1 MLVCD
6 VGLSVQQ
13 DTWVW
18 WGRKM
23 VDMVGW
29 WGGGRKMVD
38 VVEEDGGGGRLIE
51 WGCASV
57 T

>member
-1 MLVCD
+1 
-6 VGLSVQQ
+6 
-13 DTWVW
+13 VW

>member
-1 MLVCD
+1 VCD

-29 WGGGRKMVD
+29 WGGGGK
-38 VVEEDGGGGRLIE
+38 EDGRCGGGR
-51 WGCASV
+51 WWWRKAD
-57 T
+57 